1 MEVVGD
7 DREVKISIDDFILN
21 NWMVEKDQWVSI

>member
-21 NWMVEKDQWVSI
+21 KWMVEKDQWVPI